1 MDTDIISLFVGDEVT
16 DPGEQ
21 RLISRLRRDLAGRGV
36 STTLYANFFPSPR
49 AGQVDLLVR
58 TPCRTAYVEIKTLN
72 PDYPVF
78 GRPNG
83 HWEQQLLDGSR
94 RSLGKNAAKQALDG
108 TWAIGDTMRALARTG
123 AVRDSDFKRHVD
135 TLVAIWERIPTGS
148 DIEAPAHVNVV
159 GYAEFLDRL
168 TEPGPA
174 IDWNDDEW
182 DAFARYLG
190 LFQPESESLAN
201 RQRCAAAD
209 AITDYRLRA
218 QVSFSAEL
226 GPIVDL
232 GADGPTGHLGLADIG
247 GLVADAGIVALV
259 GPSGSGKSLAGLHV
273 AVSHCEA
280 GRLVIRIRAGEYEK
294 GRFSNLLARA
304 MAPFSKEPWGDLS
317 RSAPAAGIPLTVVL
331 DGLNECPPDL
341 RPELLDQLRAF
352 LNRYPS
358 GVLVTSTERSGVAE
372 ILGATILLP
381 TAPDDVTRRELLY
394 AHGAKRAD
402 RISAQF
408 QTPYELSITAQCES
422 ELEDDSMLADL
433 HAAYIRRFAPS
444 EQLRSGLR
452 ALATLLHEKLRSSL
466 PLLEA
471 TTVLHSRALGLT
483 PSEVDRVL
491 ACSLLEVGR
500 QRIGF
505 RHELLGQFLAA
516 EDLVHSAASGAD
528 LGRRLGAPANVV
540 LANSA
545 LAIEA
550 DAHRTYEALENL
562 ADTGLLL
569 AGLDGQYGAEVAQF
583 VGERVRDV
591 LNRGIAATDADRVIL
606 RAESWFGRWE
616 PEVPWTP
623 IEQAL
628 LAVAGQALLQEHF
641 VDEVCELVDRT
652 DAVCR
657 RSASLLKADGF
668 DSPISMVIAN
678 TYSQVRPAD
687 GRGLAAS
694 YVVTAF
700 ELTLMTRHLRRDG
713 PAARLARRF
722 AAAKG
727 SYPWGRLYL
736 AFLSVDP
743 RVPQDQANFASL
755 LRRSWDIGGY
765 HLQLEALRA
774 AELFAGSDE
783 PYRTEIL
790 DVVNGLQASHW
801 GLQNSL
807 IEVLSAFG
815 EIDRGVKPEDLREEI
830 RDVLAHSDTSEA
842 RQAAAGIVSNQ
853 FEDENIVGPYWEAI
867 AGLTSTEKV
876 RLLTM
881 AANGSD
887 ITMSMFLDWTLDE
900 LSALVPT
907 GDPSLDRMSK
917 ATFGAFLNGPPSD
930 SVMPTEA
937 ANACL
942 AAIRGWAKFDNALPP
957 ATDELNDEERS
968 WRLVAGLLLGL
979 ERDDAVVDPGET
991 WRLLHQDRRTTI
1003 VTLSTLEG
1011 AAYRSAFKER
1021 RPALHHLYEAYTAEL
1036 RHLLEWALDHLESV
1050 PTQHVRR
1057 RGGPDH
1063 FVIRALGHVGD
1074 LGTAERLRI
1083 HTLDPD
1089 AGTTA
1094 VAAIRYIHQRHQ
1106 T

>member
-1 MDTDIISLFVGDEVT
+1 MNTNIINLFVGDEVT

-21 RLISRLRRDLAGRGV
+21 HLISRLRRDLAGLGV
-36 STTLYANFFPSPR
+36 PGTLYASFFPSPR

-94 RSLGKNAAKQALDG
+94 RSLGKNAAKQALEG
-108 TWAIGDTMRALARTG
+108 TWAIGDAMRALARTG
-123 AVRDSDFKRHVD
+123 AVRSLDFKRHID
-135 TLVAIWERIPTGS
+135 TLVTIWARIPTGS
-148 DIEAPAHVNVV
+148 DIETPAHVNVV
-159 GYAEFLDRL
+159 SYAEFLERL
-168 TEPGPA
+168 TEPGPT
-174 IDWNDDEW
+174 IEWSDDEW
-182 DAFARYLG
+182 DAFARHLG
-190 LFQPESESLAN
+190 LFQPESELPADWK
-201 RQRCAAAD
+201 RRAAAD

-218 QVSFSAEL
+218 QVSFLAEL

-232 GADGPTGHLGLADIG
+232 GADGPTGHLGLEDIG
-247 GLVADAGIVALV
+247 RLVADARIVALV

-304 MAPFSKEPWGDLS
+304 MAPFSKELWGHLV

-331 DGLNECPPDL
+331 DGLNECPADL

-358 GVLVTSTERSGVAE
+358 GVLVTSTEGNGLAD
-372 ILGATILLP
+372 ILGATTLVP
-381 TAPDDVTRRELLY
+381 TAPGDATRQELLD
-394 AHGAKRAD
+394 AHGAKRPG

-408 QTPYELSITAQCES
+408 QTPYELSIAAQCES
-422 ELEDDSMLADL
+422 ELEDDSSLADL

-471 TTVLHSRALGLT
+471 TTVLYSRAFGLT

-491 ACSLLEVGR
+491 VCSLLDVGR
-500 QRIGF
+500 QRIRF

-516 EDLVHSAASGAD
+516 EDLVRSAASGSD
-528 LGRRLGAPANVV
+528 LGRQLGAPANKT
-540 LANSA
+540 LASSA

-550 DAHRTYEALENL
+550 DAHLICEALENL

-569 AGLDGQYGAEVAQF
+569 AGLNGQYGTEVAQL
-583 VGERVRDV
+583 VRERVRDV
-591 LNRGIAATDADRVIL
+591 LHRGIAATDADRVIL

-616 PEVPWTP
+616 PQIPWTP
-623 IEQAL
+623 IEQAML
-628 LAVAGQALLQEHF
+628 VVAGQALLQRRF
-641 VDEVCELVDRT
+641 VDEVCELVDCT
-652 DAVCR
+652 DAVCLHNSR
-657 RSASLLKADGF
+657 LLKADGF
-668 DSPISMVIAN
+668 DSPISMVVAN
-678 TYSQVRPAD
+678 TYSQIRPAD

-700 ELTLMTRHLRRDG
+700 ELTSMMRRFRPDG
-713 PAARLARRF
+713 PPAGLARRF
-722 AAAKG
+722 AAAQG

-736 AFLSVDP
+736 ASLSVDP
-743 RVPQDQANFASL
+743 RDPQDQADFASL
-755 LRRSWDIGGY
+755 LRRAWDAGGY
-765 HLQLEALRA
+765 HLQLGALRA
-774 AELFAGSDE
+774 AEFFAGSDE

-790 DVVNGLQASHW
+790 DVVKGFQATHW
-801 GLQNSL
+801 GLQNSI
-807 IEVLSAFG
+807 IEVLSRFG
-815 EIDRGVKPEDLREEI
+815 EIDRGLTAEDLREEI
-830 RDVLAHSDTSEA
+830 REVLAHSDASEA
-842 RQAAAGIVSNQ
+842 CQAAAGIVSNQ
-853 FEDENIVGPYWEAI
+853 FEDENIVGPYCEAI
-867 AGLTSTEKV
+867 AGLTSAEKV

-881 AANGSD
+881 AASGSD
-887 ITMSMFLDWTLDE
+887 ITKSMSLDWTLDE

-907 GDPSLDRMSK
+907 GDRFLDGMAK

-930 SVMPTEA
+930 SVMPAEA
-937 ANACL
+937 TNASL
-942 AAIRGWAKFDNALPP
+942 AAIRGWAKFDNALPL
-957 ATDELNDEERS
+957 ATDELNHEERN
-968 WRLVAGLLLGL
+968 WRLVAGLLLDL
-979 ERDDAVVDPGET
+979 ERDDLVGDPAEA
-991 WRLLHQDRRTTI
+991 WRQLHEDRHNTI
-1003 VTLSTLEG
+1003 LTLSTLEG
-1011 AAYRSAFKER
+1011 AAYRSAFDGR

-1036 RHLLEWALDHLESV
+1036 RHLLEWALDHLELV
-1050 PTQHVRR
+1050 PVQDVRR
-1057 RGGPDH
+1057 HGGPDH

-1074 LGTAERLRI
+1074 LGTAERLRV
-1083 HTLDPD
+1083 HTLDPA

-1094 VAAIRYIHQRHQ
+1094 VAAIRHIHQRHQ